1 MIRTLSMG
9 NIPYSGSDTTRPAST
24 SAYRRKPT
32 SSITKVLLNKNSNP
46 ITVPLANYSDEEIR
60 NSGRLTKSKWEQ
72 NPYPFKSQRLEDEL
86 TQNIRDT
93 YYGAKEKSRL
103 DALKKQKKDETA
115 LDKTGDLI
123 SKYNPV
129 SLASAGLVKLAIN
142 KISKNINP
150 YGYESI
156 FGGTYGKTEVQKKS
170 ATSRAM
176 SSLFKKEKSREDVEK
191 FASEGGENSAEPRL
205 RLDLL
210 NMYSNQPQKFNNFTQ
225 SKYTPTQGALPNDK
239 YFDSPA
245 LKNEIYND
253 VKARMGDLSFTNKND
268 LRIKLL
274 KNMVGIAGESGN
286 NLSTALP
293 ALGRGT
299 LGIGEDARG
308 VYISYSD
315 KWDINPSEG
324 ESADAKLQNSP
335 LKNTLAFAMKKAEQL
350 GVVTPPKV
358 YGRIYLDKKTG
369 LPIKD

>member
-1 MIRTLSMG
+1 MRKTLSMG
-9 NIPYSGSDTTRPAST
+9 NIPYSGSDTTKPTST
-24 SAYRRKPT
+24 SAYGRKPT
-32 SSITKVLLNKNSNP
+32 SSLTRVLLNKNGNP
-46 ITVPLANYSDEEIR
+46 ITTPLANYSDEEIR
-60 NSGRLTKSKWEQ
+60 NSSRLTKSKWEQ
-72 NPYPFKSQRLEDEL
+72 NPYPFTQKRLEDEL

-93 YYGAKEKSRL
+93 YYVAKEKSRL
-103 DALKKQKKDETA
+103 DALKKQKKDETI
-115 LDKTGDLI
+115 LDKTRDFI
-123 SKYNPV
+123 SKYNPA
-129 SLASAGLVKLAIN
+129 SLASAGIVKLAVN

-156 FGGTYGKTEVQKKS
+156 FGGTYGTTEVKKKS
-170 ATSRAM
+170 AASRAI
-176 SSLFKKEKSREDVEK
+176 SSLFEKENEREEVEK
-191 FASEGGENSAEPRL
+191 IALKGGENSEQPRL

-225 SKYTPTQGALPNDK
+225 SRYTPTQGALPNDK
-239 YFDSPA
+239 YFDSPV

-253 VKARMGDLSFTNKND
+253 IKARIGDLSFTNKND

-274 KNMVGIAGESGN
+274 KNMVGKAGESGN

-299 LGIGEDARG
+299 LGIGEDAKG

-324 ESADAKLQNSP
+324 ESADAKLENSP
-335 LKNTLAFAMKKAEQL
+335 LKNTLGFAMRKAEAL
-350 GVVTPPKV
+350 GVVTPPKI